1 MHVAEIGSIGAT
13 EATGTPGPGFRCSTN
28 TIVDVVHMIVE
39 PRLRK
44 LA

>member
-1 MHVAEIGSIGAT
+1 MHVAEMGSIGAYRSHRHI
-13 EATGTPGPGFRCSTN
+13 PGFRCSTN